1 MKKIITSR
9 GVVYPA
15 LFVIALAAFT
25 LGLRNR
31 EILMIDTRFALFCHE
46 LLERGGAPFPWL
58 YGQLYPDYTSW
69 PMLLTA
75 WCARWFGEVNQLA
88 IVLPSAVAGALVV
101 VVTAAIGDRMR
112 GLYYGVAAAGLLF
125 GAFEFVSIGRIV
137 SLDLYVALATALCF
151 LLCLLGDSGTL
162 RDWRWRIWIFALL
175 AFSFLMRGPIG
186 LVVPAA
192 VVFAFDLLER
202 RWLRAVTTGAAG
214 AALLLV
220 LLFLYAGLARGWGG
234 DEFLA
239 KFWEMQITGRIGSTK
254 PVWYYFTNAAGS
266 FAFTYPAGLLVL
278 ALYWIGAGGKQLW
291 SSPDS
296 DLRQVRLLGGW
307 LLIVLLGLSIPG
319 TKHLRY
325 ITPVIPAAALLAA
338 RLVEPAGPAWRGLQ
352 RLRRIFFTAAFW
364 LPPAGLVGLLA
375 AGLIL
380 RLPAVADRIGSRVE
394 LPLTGGS
401 VVLLLLTAAVA
412 VVRKRPE
419 PVRALVLTLAAA
431 AVVWCGRVAVAE
443 PVDQATLSSKAF
455 VAACEERRP
464 DGVALWFFALGSDG
478 DENKYM
484 VHVERSRQFI
494 PEYLPED
501 PAGLA
506 RIPSGTL
513 VVARREKFEKLL
525 PEEFRLRC
533 EMLTSGRLA
542 RRQCSLYRVR

>member
-1 MKKIITSR
+1 M
-9 GVVYPA
+9 
-15 LFVIALAAFT
+15 FVIALAAFT

-175 AFSFLMRGPIG
+175 TFSFLMRGPIG
-186 LVVPAA
+186 LVIPAA

-202 RWLRAVTTGAAG
+202 RWLRAVATGTAG
-214 AALLLV
+214 AVLLLI
-220 LLFLYAGLARGWGG
+220 LLFSYAGLARSWGG

-239 KFWEMQITGRIGSTK
+239 KFWEMQITGRLSSTR
-254 PVWYYFTNAAGS
+254 PAWYYFADAAGS

-278 ALYWIGAGGKQLW
+278 VLYWYYAGRRLW
-291 SSPDS
+291 SAPNP

-307 LLIVLLGLSIPG
+307 LLIVVLGLSIPG

-338 RLVEPAGPAWRGLQ
+338 RLLTDFDPAWRGLR
-352 RLRRIFFTAAFW
+352 RLQKCFFTAAFW
-364 LPPAGLVGLLA
+364 LPVAAMAGLLG
-375 AGLIL
+375 AGIIL
-380 RLPAVADRIGSRVE
+380 RLPAVVELIGGRVE
-394 LPLTGGS
+394 FPLIGALPALA
-401 VVLLLLTAAVA
+401 VLAAVA
-412 VVRKRPE
+412 VTARKRPE
-419 PVRALVLTLAAA
+419 PVRRLLLTLAAA
-431 AVVWCGRVAVAE
+431 GVIYCGRVAVAE

-464 DGVALWFFALGSDG
+464 DGVALWFFALGPDG